1 LGRRFPLSSSGGDR
15 RMKLEGT
22 TTASEL
28 SAESAISFENPKL

>member
-1 LGRRFPLSSSGGDR
+1 
-15 RMKLEGT
+15 MKLEGT